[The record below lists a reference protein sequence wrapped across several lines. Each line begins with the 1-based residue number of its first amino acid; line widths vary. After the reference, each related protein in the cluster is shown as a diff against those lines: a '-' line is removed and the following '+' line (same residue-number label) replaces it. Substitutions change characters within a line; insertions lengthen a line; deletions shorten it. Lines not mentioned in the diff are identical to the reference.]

1 MPIAASSSILLLV
14 LSGFLGEVLQQ
25 CEAMRRIFQ
34 LGDHGGEIAGKVSGI
49 GVILAAEIAQGPAC
63 VRQLT

>member
-1 MPIAASSSILLLV
+1 
-14 LSGFLGEVLQQ
+14 
-25 CEAMRRIFQ
+25 MRRIFQ

-49 GVILAAEIAQGPAC
+49 GVTLAAEIAQGPAC

>member
-1 MPIAASSSILLLV
+1 
-14 LSGFLGEVLQQ
+14 
-25 CEAMRRIFQ
+25 MRRIFQ